1 MALPQIKT
9 DEERARL
16 DVIFAEIEAQRN
28 APADVSTCPATTGSK
43 TQAFEDRFDAMELRE
58 IVGNAEQ
65 MLKAGAFKTEW
76 ERVLAKAL
84 IRAMEEPKN
93 RAALH
98 TELNLLRNFAT
109 AVEHHLDAAERAAKE
124 QDNHH
129 YYKVFSGKVRA
140 LLGNL

>member
-16 DVIFAEIEAQRN
+16 DFIFAEIEVQRN
-28 APADVSTCPATTGSK
+28 APAEVPKCPTAPVS

-58 IVGNAEQ
+58 IVGNAVH
-65 MLKAGAFKTEW
+65 MLEAGAFKTKW

-93 RAALH
+93 RSAIN

>member
-28 APADVSTCPATTGSK
+28 SPAEVPKCPPTTGS

-58 IVGNAEQ
+58 IVGNVVQ
-65 MLKAGAFKTEW
+65 MMKAGAFKTKW
-76 ERVLAKAL
+76 ERVLARAL

-93 RAALH
+93 RAAIN
-98 TELNLLRNFAT
+98 TELNLLRNFAA

>member
-28 APADVSTCPATTGSK
+28 APAEVPKCPATTGS
-43 TQAFEDRFDAMELRE
+43 TQAFEDRFDAMELPE
-58 IVGNAEQ
+58 IVGNAEH
-65 MLKAGAFKTEW
+65 MLKAGVFKTKW
-76 ERVLAKAL
+76 ERVLARAL

-93 RAALH
+93 RGALN

>member
-1 MALPQIKT
+1 MALPHIKT

-16 DVIFAEIEAQRN
+16 DVIFVEIEAQRN
-28 APADVSTCPATTGSK
+28 APAEVPKCPATTGS
-43 TQAFEDRFDAMELRE
+43 TQAFEERFDAMELPE

-65 MLKAGAFKTEW
+65 MLKAGAFKTKW
-76 ERVLAKAL
+76 ERVLARAL

-93 RAALH
+93 RGVIN

>member
-1 MALPQIKT
+1 MALPRIKT

-28 APADVSTCPATTGSK
+28 APAEVPKCPATTGS
-43 TQAFEDRFDAMELRE
+43 TQAFEDRFDAMELPE

-65 MLKAGAFKTEW
+65 MLKAGAFKTKW

-93 RAALH
+93 RGALN

>member
-16 DVIFAEIEAQRN
+16 DVIFAEIEAQGN
-28 APADVSTCPATTGSK
+28 APEDVPKCPPTTGS

-58 IVGNAEQ
+58 IVGNVVH
-65 MLKAGAFKTEW
+65 MLEAGAFKTKW
-76 ERVLAKAL
+76 ERVLARAL

-93 RAALH
+93 RAALN
-98 TELNLLRNFAT
+98 TELNLLRNFAA